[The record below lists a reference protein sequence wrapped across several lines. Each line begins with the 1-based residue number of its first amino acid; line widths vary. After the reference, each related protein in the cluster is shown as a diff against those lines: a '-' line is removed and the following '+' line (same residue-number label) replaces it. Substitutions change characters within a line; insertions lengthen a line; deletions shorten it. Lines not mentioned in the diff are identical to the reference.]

1 MYNKE
6 QAKKVLN
13 SGFGS
18 PGESTRL
25 LTNLYIS
32 LLDKRLTNK
41 EACSQVLR
49 MRASGYSANGFDII
63 DDGFRERILLRADG
77 DMPFVIF
84 ADVFA
89 TNNYGVQKRVGAIID
104 NLDAILE
111 VIRDNYNSL
120 VPTINQNNSLE
131 NLKLKAQDLIN
142 EELGH

>member
-1 MYNKE
+1 MHSKE

-18 PGESTRL
+18 PGESARL
-25 LTNLYIS
+25 LTNLYLS
-32 LLDKRLTNK
+32 LLEKRLTNK
-41 EACSQVLR
+41 EACNQVLR
-49 MRASGYSANGFDII
+49 MRASIYSANGFDII
-63 DDGFRERILLRADG
+63 DDSFIERILLRADG

-120 VPTINQNNSLE
+120 VPAINQSNSLE
-131 NLKLKAQDLIN
+131 NFKLKTQELIK
-142 EELGH
+142 EELGN